1 MENLN
6 LADLKLSQEDSRDI
20 IELLAR
26 KRNIKNYKRKSND
39 KLLQA
44 IKENKT
50 NKQQPKN
57 KKRID
62 SIREDRKDLGYKLSK
77 SELQKIRKNLY
88 NIEKT
93 KQFNLKKTN
102 KYLDKLN
109 KKILKLEKYHDYEYR
124 GIKNIKDLFKLS
136 IDKNY
141 YKPTL
146 VKRVIMVIIFNM
158 KVKEI
163 KY

>member
-6 LADLKLSQEDSRDI
+6 LVDLKLSREDSRDI

-26 KRNIKNYKRKSND
+26 KRNIKNYKHKSND

-62 SIREDRKDLGYKLSK
+62 LKRFRREDLKDLSYKLF
-77 SELQKIRKNLY
+77 EL
-88 NIEKT
+88 
-93 KQFNLKKTN
+93 
-102 KYLDKLN
+102 
-109 KKILKLEKYHDYEYR
+109 
-124 GIKNIKDLFKLS
+124 
-136 IDKNY
+136 
-141 YKPTL
+141 
-146 VKRVIMVIIFNM
+146 
-158 KVKEI
+158 
-163 KY
+163 

>member
-20 IELLAR
+20 IGLLAR

-44 IKENKT
+44 IKEKKI

-57 KKRID
+57 KERID
-62 SIREDRKDLGYKLSK
+62 SIREDLKDLNYKLSK

-93 KQFNLKKTN
+93 KQFNLKK
-102 KYLDKLN
+102 KLIN
-109 KKILKLEKYHDYEYR
+109 
-124 GIKNIKDLFKLS
+124 
-136 IDKNY
+136 
-141 YKPTL
+141 T
-146 VKRVIMVIIFNM
+146 
-158 KVKEI
+158 
-163 KY
+163 

>member
-6 LADLKLSQEDSRDI
+6 LVDLKLSQEDSRDI

-26 KRNIKNYKRKSND
+26 KRNIKNYKRKSNN

-50 NKQQPKN
+50 NKQQPQN
-57 KKRID
+57 KKIID
-62 SIREDRKDLGYKLSK
+62 SIREDLKDLSCKLPK

-93 KQFNLKKTN
+93 TQFN
-102 KYLDKLN
+102 
-109 KKILKLEKYHDYEYR
+109 
-124 GIKNIKDLFKLS
+124 
-136 IDKNY
+136 
-141 YKPTL
+141 
-146 VKRVIMVIIFNM
+146 
-158 KVKEI
+158 
-163 KY
+163 